1 MENFFMNWI
10 LPILFFFVLGQMIM
24 HFMGNR
30 FGGNAMSFGKSN
42 AKIYIQAQTGVTF
55 KDVAGQ
61 DEAKEA
67 LVELVDFSA
76 RSARSIKR
84 LAPPCRKAHSYW

>member
-42 AKIYIQAQTGVTF
+42 AKIYM
-55 KDVAGQ
+55 
-61 DEAKEA
+61 
-67 LVELVDFSA
+67 
-76 RSARSIKR
+76 
-84 LAPPCRKAHSYW
+84 CRPRRVSPLKM